1 MKTEFMS
8 STFALHASEEDRALA
23 RMQALEELPRMSEAM
38 VDEEGLLNLP
48 QAGLLL
54 NVSTKRISELV
65 RERKLKSF
73 QFFGRTYVSVKD
85 VRKRYREGLKAGFP
99 PLTKGQR
106 IIASV
111 RAALKTDRH
120 QAALGGY
127 AGAHVRAKH
136 KQQKLKRK
144 GKQG

>member
-1 MKTEFMS
+1 MS
-8 STFALHASEEDRALA
+8 
-23 RMQALEELPRMSEAM
+23 QAM

-48 QAGLLL
+48 QAALLL

-65 RERKLKSF
+65 REGKLKSC

-111 RAALKTDRH
+111 RATLKTDRY
-120 QAALGGY
+120 QVKLGGY

-136 KQQKLKRK
+136 TQQKLKRK
-144 GKQG
+144 GK

>member
-1 MKTEFMS
+1 MKTQLIS
-8 STFALHASEEDRALA
+8 STFALHASEKDRALA
-23 RMQALEELPRMSEAM
+23 RMQALEELPRMSQAM
-38 VDEEGLLNLP
+38 IDEEGLLNLP
-48 QAGLLL
+48 QTGLLL

-111 RAALKTDRH
+111 RAALKTDRY
-120 QAALGGY
+120 QAKLGGH

-136 KQQKLKRK
+136 EQQKMKK
-144 GKQG
+144 

>member
-1 MKTEFMS
+1 MS
-8 STFALHASEEDRALA
+8 
-23 RMQALEELPRMSEAM
+23 QAMIE
-38 VDEEGLLNLP
+38 EEGLLNAP

-65 RERKLKSF
+65 KEKKLKSF

-85 VRKRYREGLKAGFP
+85 VRRRYREGLKAGFP

-106 IIASV
+106 LIASV

-120 QAALGGY
+120 QAKLGGY
-127 AGAHVRAKH
+127 AGPPVKAKR
-136 KQQKLKRK
+136 KQQKERRK
-144 GKQG
+144 